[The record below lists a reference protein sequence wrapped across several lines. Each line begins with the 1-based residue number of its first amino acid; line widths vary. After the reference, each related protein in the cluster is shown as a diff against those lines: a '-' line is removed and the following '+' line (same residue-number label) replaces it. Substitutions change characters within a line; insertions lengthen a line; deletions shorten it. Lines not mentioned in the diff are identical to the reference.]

1 MDCTA
6 SVELP
11 DGTTETYTRHGD
23 SAHFV
28 VFGRDAL
35 GVRRQEK
42 PAVVQWCA
50 SADGAFN
57 VLPEWQ
63 RYGGDWTILPVA
75 YTPASGAEHGA
86 IRPQ

>member
-1 MDCTA
+1 MMPWLEDRRDADTGHATARPGLRESTMDCTA

-57 VLPEWQ
+57 VLPE
-63 RYGGDWTILPVA
+63 
-75 YTPASGAEHGA
+75 
-86 IRPQ
+86 